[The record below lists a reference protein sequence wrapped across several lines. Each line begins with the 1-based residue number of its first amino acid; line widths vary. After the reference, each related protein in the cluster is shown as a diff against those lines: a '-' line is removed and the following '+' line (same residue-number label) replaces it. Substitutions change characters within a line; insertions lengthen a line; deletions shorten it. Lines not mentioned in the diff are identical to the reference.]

1 MPDPRGR
8 VALITGA
15 SAGIGAAT
23 ARVLAEAG
31 MRLALCARR
40 RDRLE
45 ALAAELGARG
55 AEVSVHPVD
64 VTDEAAVRAMVD
76 EVARRHRAL
85 DVLVNNA
92 ARGLAARFEDTTPAE
107 FRTLF
112 ELNLLAPIVAIQ
124 AALPHMR
131 RQGRG
136 HVINV
141 SSVVGRRNMP
151 GRAAY
156 GATKF
161 ALGAVSEALRLEL
174 RGTGIVVSLVY
185 PIYTATEFHQVETR
199 RMEMRR
205 TGPTQSAETVARAI
219 LRCVRRPRPEVY
231 PYRPA
236 RVLAG
241 LAALVPGL
249 VDRVMGRALG
259 AAARRS

>member
-1 MPDPRGR
+1 
-8 VALITGA
+8 
-15 SAGIGAAT
+15 
-23 ARVLAEAG
+23 

-55 AEVSVHPVD
+55 AEVSIHPLD
-64 VTDEAAVRAMVD
+64 ITDETAVRAMVD
-76 EVARRHRAL
+76 EVARGHGAL

-92 ARGLAARFEDTTPAE
+92 ARGLAARFEDTTLAE
-107 FRTLF
+107 FRALL

-141 SSVVGRRNMP
+141 SSVVGRRNIP

-174 RGTGIVVSLVY
+174 RGTGIVVASC
-185 PIYTATEFHQVETR
+185 TRSTR
-199 RMEMRR
+199 RPSSTTSRR
-205 TGPTQSAETVARAI
+205 GAWRCAGRGRPSPRTRSRARSCAVCDAHAPRSIPTG
-219 LRCVRRPRPEVY
+219 RR
-231 PYRPA
+231 
-236 RVLAG
+236 G
-241 LAALVPGL
+241 SSPGS
-249 VDRVMGRALG
+249 
-259 AAARRS
+259 RRSFRAWSTAPWGERSGRRSGGASGSVRSGSSRRAVSRRQS

>member
-1 MPDPRGR
+1 
-8 VALITGA
+8 A
-15 SAGIGAAT
+15 AGIGAAT
-23 ARVLAEAG
+23 ARVLAGAG

-40 RDRLE
+40 LDRLE

-76 EVARRHRAL
+76 EVARGHGAL

-107 FRTLF
+107 FRALL
-112 ELNLLAPIVAIQ
+112 ELNLLARIVATQ

-174 RGTGIVVSLVY
+174 RGTGIAVSLVY

-199 RMEMRR
+199 RMDMRR
-205 TGPTQSAETVARAI
+205 TGPTQSAET
-219 LRCVRRPRPEVY
+219 
-231 PYRPA
+231 
-236 RVLAG
+236 
-241 LAALVPGL
+241 
-249 VDRVMGRALG
+249 
-259 AAARRS
+259 

>member
-1 MPDPRGR
+1 MLDPRGR

-23 ARVLAEAG
+23 ARVLAAAG
-31 MRLALCARR
+31 MRLALGARR

-45 ALAAELGARG
+45 ALASELGARG
-55 AEVSVHPVD
+55 AEVSVHPLD
-64 VTDEAAVRAMVD
+64 VTDAAALRAMVD
-76 EVARRHRAL
+76 GVTRRYGAL

-107 FRTLF
+107 FRELL
-112 ELNLLAPIVAIQ
+112 ELNLLAPIVAMQ
-124 AALPHMR
+124 AVLPQMR
-131 RQGRG
+131 QQGRG
-136 HVINV
+136 HIINV

-174 RGTGIVVSLVY
+174 RGTGIHVSLVY

-199 RMEMRR
+199 RMTMRR
-205 TGPTQSAETVARAI
+205 AGPTQTADAVARAI

-236 RVLAG
+236 RLLAG
-241 LAALVPGL
+241 LSALFPRL
-249 VDRVMGRALG
+249 VDRAMGRALE
-259 AAARRS
+259 APRRG